1 MNVQPAPAVPKMEL
15 RMNETIWTSEEA
27 RGGRCLSILSRT
39 PIWICVLLAMAFLTG
54 SIKAQEYR
62 GIITGQVTDANGA
75 GIPNANI
82 VAVGPQQTYTATTSS
97 GGDFTIPLIQ
107 PGEYTVSVEAT
118 GFKKDFRKGVLVD
131 VSAKLNLT
139 FALDVGAVTETVSV
153 TADQAAVNTSDA
165 SGGTLIDPQQV
176 QSLPMNGR
184 EVYSLLTLTPGVKT
198 PNVGNSASEL
208 NESNGYSFN
217 GQWGNYNQFAL
228 NGAPVSQ
235 QNGGGAGTWNIS
247 PSVDAVEEFKVMT
260 NTYDAQYGR
269 SSGGTVNTILKSG
282 TPQFHGDVF
291 EYWRNAVLDAN
302 SFALNQ
308 AGDPRPGH
316 NQHQFGGVVGGPV
329 LGLRKSTFFFFSYE
343 GWREAVPNSVTTT
356 TITPDM
362 LPGSDGSVNL
372 SGYVAGIGRSA
383 IYDPLTTT
391 CAVPGQNPCEA
402 YTRTAFPDNVIPAN
416 RISSIGVNLLK
427 LLPLSNRPGY
437 TNNYVASV
445 PGKNRYNQPIVRVD
459 HDFGPNTRV
468 YGMFAYWS
476 GTQYNNA
483 SGFPGAAAYNSNGL
497 NNYQST
503 LTQVLDG
510 THTFRP
516 NLFADFRAS
525 YNRAYNMS
533 PDGAES
539 AGLTNVTAQSIGLSM
554 PALPTTN
561 KNYLPEIS
569 VQGNT
574 DAALPNFVGN
584 IVNPSIFE
592 TYDFAPSVTQVIGR
606 SNLHYG
612 GEISFYHDVA
622 NGVRNANGS
631 FSFGPGLTQQNPKV
645 ANNDGSSIAGFL
657 LGYPMSGGVEYN
669 DPTYESYK
677 SYAAYIQDDWK
688 VNHKLSLNLGLRFEN
703 ELSPTDRNGRL
714 QAGFCYTCTNPINA
728 TMPSVTLPNGAAFVS
743 PILAGLEF
751 QKNRSPY
758 QNTWGILLPKIGAS
772 YSLNNKLVMRGGW
785 GLYRALG
792 FELGGTST
800 WDTTTSYNYSLD
812 DGLHPDLAFANGT
825 PFPNG
830 FTTPPGDSQGLA
842 SGDGDGIWAD
852 SWARKIP
859 YAQQFSF
866 GFQGELHGGIV
877 WDTEFVGAH
886 TVDLRAGS
894 QKDHITPAQFA
905 QGHATP
911 SYLDQEIAN
920 PFYGNALIPTSD
932 YLGTHATVP
941 VREMMATMPQ
951 YDSQYGPE
959 EWEWNTPWG
968 YSNYTSLVAK
978 AEKRFSGNGL
988 LSNGLNFT
996 AAFTW
1001 GKVISATGLLNNG
1014 FLVDPGPYYGIDS
1027 SDRPF
1032 LFSFGGNYK
1041 LPIGK
1046 GGMLLNDAHGLLD
1059 EVVGGWQLNW
1069 IVNDQSGTPISYP
1082 NGLLDTCGTYNI
1094 KSAHKSWGS
1103 YLNNSTPSCF
1113 TGFPE
1118 YTAITQ
1124 GPLSVA
1130 VRSPWAEQSQVA
1142 IQKQFKLTE
1151 KTKLQFRA
1159 EAFNLTNTPI
1169 FNGPNTNNPG
1179 SAIQQ
1184 VSGIPTNLPGAYTGY
1199 GTVGTSTQNSPRQ
1212 LQLSLKV
1219 LF

>member
-1 MNVQPAPAVPKMEL
+1 MKHQSTVGN
-15 RMNETIWTSEEA
+15 REA
-27 RGGRCLSILSRT
+27 RRTGRALLWLCCMLAVIWPALCLH
-39 PIWICVLLAMAFLTG
+39 
-54 SIKAQEYR
+54 AQEYR
-62 GIITGQVTDANGA
+62 GVITGQVTDTTGEV
-75 GIPNANI
+75 IPNASV
-82 VAVGPQQTYTATTSS
+82 VAAGPQQTYTATSTSR
-97 GGDFTIPLIQ
+97 GDFTIPLIQ
-107 PGEYTVSVEAT
+107 PGEYTVTVEAP
-118 GFKKDFRKGVLVD
+118 GFKKDSRKGVIVD

-139 FALDVGAVTETVSV
+139 FVLAVGSVTETISVS
-153 TADQAAVNTSDA
+153 ADQAAVNTADA
-165 SGGTLIDPQQV
+165 SGGTLIDPEQV

-198 PNVGNSASEL
+198 PTSGQSMSEL
-208 NESNGYSFN
+208 NESNNYSFN

-235 QNGGGAGTWNIS
+235 QNGGNSGSWNIS

-291 EYWRNAVLDAN
+291 EYWRNSVLDAN
-302 SFALNQ
+302 SFALDQ
-308 AGDPRPGH
+308 AGIRKPGH

-329 LGLRKSTFFFFSYE
+329 IGLRKSTFFFFSYE
-343 GWREAVPNSVTTT
+343 GWREDVPNSVTTT
-356 TITPDM
+356 TVTPDM
-362 LPGSDGSVNL
+362 LPGSNGSVNL
-372 SGYVAGIGRSA
+372 SDYLAGIGRQA

-402 YTRTAFPDNVIPAN
+402 YTRTAFPGNVIPAN

-427 LLPLSNRPGY
+427 LLPLANQTGY

-445 PGKNRYNQPIVRVD
+445 PGKNQYNQPIARID
-459 HDFGPNTRV
+459 HNFGPNTRV
-468 YGMFAYWS
+468 YGMFAWWS
-476 GTQYNNA
+476 GTQYNNS
-483 SGFPGAAAYNSNGL
+483 SGFPGAAAYNSNGID
-497 NNYQST
+497 NYQST
-503 LTQVLDG
+503 LTQVLDA

-539 AGLTNVTAQSIGLSM
+539 AGITNVTAQSIGLTM

-569 VQGNT
+569 VSDG
-574 DAALPNFVGN
+574 ALPNFVGN

-592 TYDFAPSVTQVIGR
+592 TYDFAPSVTHVVGR
-606 SNLHYG
+606 NNLHYG
-612 GEISFYHDVA
+612 GEVSWYHDVA

-631 FSFGPGLTQQNPKV
+631 FSFGSGLTQQNPKV
-645 ANNDGSSIAGFL
+645 SDNDGSSIAGFL

-677 SYAAYIQDDWK
+677 SYAAFIQDDWK
-688 VNHKLSLNLGLRFEN
+688 VNHRLSLNLGLRFEN

-714 QAGFCYTCTNPINA
+714 QAGFCYTCTNPIN
-728 TMPSVTLPNGAAFVS
+728 SSISGVTLPNGAPFVS

-751 QKNRSPY
+751 QKDRSPY
-758 QNTWGILLPKIGAS
+758 QNTWGILLPKFGAS
-772 YSLNNKLVMRGGW
+772 FSLTNKLVMRGGW

-812 DGLHPDLAFANGT
+812 DGLTPDLAFAEGK

-830 FTTPPGDSQGLA
+830 YTTPPGDSQGLA

-859 YAQQFSF
+859 YTQQFSF
-866 GFQGELHGGIV
+866 GFQGEARGGIV
-877 WDTEFVGAH
+877 WDVEFVGAH

-911 SYLDQEIAN
+911 SYLDQQTPN
-920 PFYGNALIPTSD
+920 PFYGNSLIPVSD
-932 YLGTHATVP
+932 YLGSHATVP
-941 VREMMATMPQ
+941 VREMMSNMPQ

-968 YSNYTSLVAK
+968 YSNYNSLVAK
-978 AEKRFSGNGL
+978 AEKRFSGGGL

-996 AAFTW
+996 TAFTW

-1014 FLVDPGPYYGIDS
+1014 LLVDSGPYYGIDS

-1046 GGMLLNDAHGLLD
+1046 GGMLLNDAHGALE
-1059 EVVGGWQLNW
+1059 EVGGGWQVNW
-1069 IVNDQSGTPISYP
+1069 IVNDQSGTPVSYP
-1082 NGLLDTCGTYNI
+1082 NGLLYTCGTSYNI

-1103 YLNNSTPSCF
+1103 YLNNSSPNCF

-1118 YTAITQ
+1118 YTTITQ
-1124 GPLSVA
+1124 GPLSVG
-1130 VRSPWAEQSQVA
+1130 VRNPWAEQSLVA
-1142 IQKQFKLTE
+1142 LQKQFVILE

-1179 SAIQQ
+1179 SAIQR
-1184 VSGIPTNLPGAYTGY
+1184 VAGVAENLPGAYTGY

-1212 LQLSLKV
+1212 LQLSLKI